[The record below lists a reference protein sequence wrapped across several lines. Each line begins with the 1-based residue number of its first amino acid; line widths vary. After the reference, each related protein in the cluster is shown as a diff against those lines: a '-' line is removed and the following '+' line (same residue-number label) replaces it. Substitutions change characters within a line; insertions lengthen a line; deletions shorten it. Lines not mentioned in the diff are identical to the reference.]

1 MPVSALQFQKR
12 FAHGFS
18 AQAAYTWSHSI
29 DDAQQAGASNV
40 ITFTQSNLY
49 NGDYKADKGSS
60 GTDQRHR
67 AVISWIC
74 SPSPPV
80 SRQPPSG
87 CSTDGSYPPSPPWRP
102 PNWTTA
108 TVSGA
113 AFPGVSLAYT
123 STLNGSGGWSRVPF
137 YPVNSYDI
145 DRTYRVDGRLT
156 RALPFSERVR
166 GYLMFEAF
174 NIFNTQYNTSLN
186 TSAFTSSGGVVGKP
200 VAGQAPA
207 INRQLSR
214 MKPTPVAVRLH

>member
-1 MPVSALQFQKR
+1 MASAEP
-12 FAHGFS
+12 A
-18 AQAAYTWSHSI
+18 
-29 DDAQQAGASNV
+29 
-40 ITFTQSNLY
+40 
-49 NGDYKADKGSS
+49 
-60 GTDQRHR
+60 
-67 AVISWIC
+67 
-74 SPSPPV
+74 
-80 SRQPPSG
+80 
-87 CSTDGSYPPSPPWRP
+87 
-102 PNWTTA
+102 TA

-186 TSAFTSSGGVVGKP
+186 TSAFTSSGGVLKP
-200 VAGQAPA
+200 VAGAGTGNQSTAFPDGTDA
-207 INRQLSR
+207 RRCQ
-214 MKPTPVAVRLH
+214 VALRVTF